1 ILAITIKRDKGDH
14 HENHAYGRL
23 LRLALRLVRQ
33 HQLHHLDPHGAGGA
47 FLLSLSSPGLRPGR
61 RQQPRFQSDS
71 CRHGQCRPLQPVSFS
86 GLQGDIMFN
95 ADVEDLKVTRF
106 FETSARVLLSL
117 LIMAIFCA
125 ILIGIGYTFYDL
137 RLVLQSGFHDFS
149 RKILVD
155 ALTVL
160 AMVEVLRTALAYF
173 TEGRVK
179 VTYIID
185 TVIVTVLTEVM

>member
-1 ILAITIKRDKGDH
+1 M
-14 HENHAYGRL
+14 Y
-23 LRLALRLVRQ
+23 
-33 HQLHHLDPHGAGGA
+33 
-47 FLLSLSSPGLRPGR
+47 
-61 RQQPRFQSDS
+61 
-71 CRHGQCRPLQPVSFS
+71 
-86 GLQGDIMFN
+86 N
-95 ADVEDLKVTRF
+95 AAVEDLKITRF
-106 FETSARVLLSL
+106 FETSSRVLLSL
-117 LIMAIFCA
+117 LILAIFCA

-137 RLVLQSGFHDFS
+137 RLVLQSEFHDFF

-185 TVIVTVLTEVM
+185 TVIVTLLTEIMAFWYREMEWEQVAMVIGLVLSLAGVRIIAVRYSPRRYREEL